1 MSEYGP
7 VDILWLDG
15 GQVQPGTGQDID
27 MPGLARMARKLQPG
41 LLVVD
46 RTADGG
52 CEDYLTPE
60 GTQAMPER
68 FMPEAWEACM
78 TLGEWW
84 GWSKGSAY
92 QTSGSVIR
100 YLVRAVARNGNLL
113 LDVGPDA
120 KGEIDPQAVKV
131 LKEVGAWLKV
141 NGEAIYGTRPVRPY
155 ELGNVFF
162 TGKAGRHRVCDSP
175 QRKRRRADAQVRRP
189 ACKPDRQREADHPG
203 RRRRHGA
210 ALQARPESRHDGSQ
224 PSVRQHDQD
233 AYCRRLGAEAR
244 EVKKLT
250 VHHGMIVT
258 RGPGRS

>member
-1 MSEYGP
+1 
-7 VDILWLDG
+7 
-15 GQVQPGTGQDID
+15 
-27 MPGLARMARKLQPG
+27 
-41 LLVVD
+41 VVD
-46 RTADGG
+46 RTAAGG

-120 KGEIDPQAVKV
+120 NGEIDLQAVKI
-131 LKEVGAWLKV
+131 LKEIGAWLKV
-141 NGEAIYGTRPVRPY
+141 NGEAIYDTRPVKPY

-162 TGKAGRHRVCDSP
+162 TGKADGTVYAIALSSRDGEPMPESVILPARLTINLKMITLVGGSGTGLPFKPGHKADTTEVSLPSAGTTRTP
-175 QRKRRRADAQVRRP
+175 IADAWVL
-189 ACKPDRQREADHPG
+189 K
-203 RRRRHGA
+203 
-210 ALQARPESRHDGSQ
+210 L
-224 PSVRQHDQD
+224 
-233 AYCRRLGAEAR
+233 
-244 EVKKLT
+244 VK
-250 VHHGMIVT
+250 
-258 RGPGRS
+258 